1 MIVLKIYYHLMCIIK
16 KIFYKLIFGSKVKFS
31 KGVNFRKNFSI
42 NIETKSARIIIGKN
56 TFFNNNCTI
65 SCFERVEIGQ
75 NTLFGENVKIYDNNH
90 SFNIAGKTIKEQG
103 YSMGPIKIGN
113 NCWIANNVLI
123 LKGVTIGDNV
133 VISAGLVIRE
143 NIESNSIVKQN
154 SNNITI
160 EKILYKEN

>member
-1 MIVLKIYYHLMCIIK
+1 
-16 KIFYKLIFGSKVKFS
+16 
-31 KGVNFRKNFSI
+31 
-42 NIETKSARIIIGKN
+42 
-56 TFFNNNCTI
+56 
-65 SCFERVEIGQ
+65 
-75 NTLFGENVKIYDNNH
+75 
-90 SFNIAGKTIKEQG
+90 
-103 YSMGPIKIGN
+103 MGPIKIGN